1 MIQII
6 DGFNLQTATPI
17 DSRIVVAD
25 EDERLAITSAYPGLR
40 VWQVDTSTPYFWDTV
55 TDTGMPD
62 WKSELDLVV
71 TGSGNTDSI
80 PRFETTG
87 SPSKLIDSQIS
98 DDGSKVSI
106 VNNLEVGGDL
116 KVTGVLD
123 SDLNAD
129 RINEGKLDLQYLD
142 NDGSEGD
149 VLLLDTSGI
158 PTWDSVKN
166 ISIGTSETT
175 NQVKIEPITL
185 DREYRII
192 LSDTND
198 TLTGSS
204 DLALSSYDN
213 NLVIKQSTSSSDVCI
228 LAHGGTKENP
238 PYSFYDTTTSTATPL
253 GGMYYSGD
261 SIDFS
266 IGSEPKF
273 KIKDGGVYIEPDTT
287 NNPSKFTNV
296 KNSIGVPVGGI
307 IMWSGDESDI
317 GNGDLWNYMLCD
329 NSTVSGPFT
338 DNYGTSFT
346 PTYVGS
352 TPNLVNKFIIAA
364 GGIHDIED
372 EGGEDGISLDVGN
385 IPSHT
390 HSFTGI
396 DVSGETNNAGE
407 HSHQA
412 QAWTHGTPGIA
423 KGVLDFKSVNKNAQQ
438 DGVTDSKESI
448 KNDGLHKHTF
458 SAEISG
464 STDGGSGT
472 SGNSFDNRPRFF
484 ALAFIIRVV

>member
-6 DGFNLQTATPI
+6 TGFNLQTETPI
-17 DSRIVVAD
+17 DSRIVVAND
-25 EDERLAITSAYPGLR
+25 TERNNISSAYHGLR
-40 VWQVDTSTPYFWDTV
+40 VWEKDTNTPYFWNGGTWV
-55 TDTGMPD
+55 
-62 WKSELDLVV
+62 SELDLVV
-71 TGSGNTDSI
+71 TGEGTKDII
-80 PRFETTG
+80 PKFETTNT
-87 SPSKLIDSQIS
+87 PSKLIDSQIS
-98 DDGSKVSI
+98 DDGVKVSI
-106 VNNLEVGGDL
+106 VGDLEVGGQLEFIGNLVGNMDA
-116 KVTGVLD
+116 G
-123 SDLNAD
+123 S
-129 RINEGKLDLQYLD
+129 IGGPGKLDLQYLD

-149 VLLLDTSGI
+149 VLLLDGSLT
-158 PTWDSVKN
+158 PKWDSVKN

-175 NQVKIEPITL
+175 KQVKINPINA
-185 DREYRII
+185 DNDYRII
-192 LSDTND
+192 LSNMAEAITSIVDLELSSYANG
-198 TLTGSS
+198 LVIRKSTGSS
-204 DLALSSYDN
+204 YVCVLS
-213 NLVIKQSTSSSDVCI
+213 
-228 LAHGGTKENP
+228 HGGSETNP
-238 PYSFYDTTTSTATPL
+238 PYSFYDITSTTSTPL

-261 SIDFS
+261 SIGFS
-266 IGSEPKF
+266 IGGVPQL
-273 KIKDGGVYIEPDTT
+273 KIKNDGIYIEPDTT
-287 NNPSKFTNV
+287 NSGKFTNV

-317 GNGDLWNYMLCD
+317 GIGDLWNYMLCD

-364 GGIHDIED
+364 GGIYDTND
-372 EGGEDGISLDVGN
+372 EGGEDDISLDVGN

-396 DVSGETNNAGE
+396 DVSGETNEAGE
-407 HSHQA
+407 HSHNA
-412 QAWTHGTPGIA
+412 QAWTHNIGGVA